1 LKTKL
6 SPLDIQQTRAARR
19 EDQTRRFRRSQS
31 IGLLLFALAVFA
43 WRLIQAP
50 AGSIFAPGW
59 WRFW

>member
-1 LKTKL
+1 MD
-6 SPLDIQQTRAARR
+6 SRIESLDVQRGREARR
-19 EDQTRRFRRSQS
+19 EDQTRRFRRNQAL
-31 IGLLLFALAVFA
+31 GLLLFALAVFA